1 MTELLRALR
10 GLRRA
15 PAFGLAVLLLVVLA
29 TGANTAIFTVAR
41 GVLLDPVP
49 WPAPDR
55 LVAVWEI
62 GPGAYGD
69 EIGVGLPDFFDWR
82 RDERAFAALAAYA
95 SAGFNLATGGEAE
108 YVEGGLASAN
118 LLRLLGAE
126 PELGRHFLPEEEQ
139 PGGGSPVI
147 LGHELWMRRFGG
159 DEGIL
164 GRAVDVS
171 GEPRVVVGVL
181 PAGFRGPIEAELWV
195 PLGQVPAPLREWRT
209 AHPLSVLGRLAD
221 GVPLATAER
230 RLASRAQALWKAE
243 NPGMRWDGWS
253 VRLVPLADQLL
264 GGYRRTV
271 TVLWGAVAVVLLV
284 AAANLVNLFLTR
296 LAVRRREL
304 AVRGALG
311 AGPGRIFAA
320 VAAEALVLT
329 VTGAAG
335 GLLVAQR
342 GIGAIQA
349 LLPPQ
354 LVHLAAPRVDRE
366 ALGYSLVLSVFLVL
380 LALAGSGAWQGLAGL
395 GDSLAAHARRATRRP
410 SRLLVAA
417 QFALTL
423 PLLAAALLLLAS
435 TRNLRQVD
443 SGIAVREALTFR
455 TALPPASYST
465 PEARRL
471 FFERLGERLARIPG
485 VAAVAWGS
493 NVPLSRL
500 GTFTGTS
507 VFVHG
512 RPRDGSE
519 EWASGDVRVVS
530 PGYFEALGMRL
541 VRGRYLD
548 RADDEGARVAIVNA
562 TMAAR
567 TWPGAD
573 PLGQRILD
581 GNEPPGFDFEDPA
594 AWYTVVGV
602 VADARSGGLRAEP
615 VPEVYLPFAKR
626 PGRAMTFVV
635 RPAAGEAA
643 ALLPAVQRQV
653 DAADPAQPIFQVLTL
668 DQLANESIAR
678 ERLALWLLTALCALA
693 LTMAAVGV
701 FGVVSHSVT
710 SGLRE
715 LGVRSSL
722 GARGVDLLRLVLV
735 RSTALALA
743 GSAVGLLLAAA
754 AGRFL
759 ASLLYG
765 VGPSD
770 AGTLSAAAAG
780 ALAVAVLGALLP
792 AVRAARVDPAI
803 VLREE

>member
-15 PAFGLAVLLLVVLA
+15 PAFGLAVLLLIVLA

-41 GVLLDPVP
+41 GVLIDPVP
-49 WPAPDR
+49 WPSPDR
-55 LVAVWEI
+55 LVVVWET
-62 GPGAYGD
+62 GPGDYGD
-69 EIGVGLPDFFDWR
+69 AIGVGLPDFFDWR
-82 RDERAFAALAAYA
+82 RDERAFSELGAYA
-95 SAGFNLATGGEAE
+95 SAGFNLATGGEAD
-108 YVEGGLASAN
+108 YVEGGIASAN

-126 PELGRHFLPEEEQ
+126 PALGRHFLPEEEE
-139 PGGGSPVI
+139 PGGGRPVI

-159 DEGIL
+159 DAGIL

-171 GEPRVVVGVL
+171 GEPRIVVGVL

-195 PLGQVPAPLREWRT
+195 PLGHYAAPMREWRT
-209 AHPLSVLGRLAD
+209 AHPLFVLGRLAD
-221 GVPLATAER
+221 GVSLPTAER
-230 RLASRAQALWKAE
+230 RLAARAQAIWTAE
-243 NPGMRWDGWS
+243 AGAVRWDGWS
-253 VRLVPLADQLL
+253 VRLVPLNDELL
-264 GGYRRTV
+264 GSYRRTV

-320 VAAEALVLT
+320 IAAEALVLT
-329 VTGAAG
+329 ACGAAG

-342 GIGAIQA
+342 GIAAIQA

-354 LVHLAAPRVDRE
+354 LVHLAAPRVDRA
-366 ALGYSLVLSVFLVL
+366 ALGYSLLLSAFLVL
-380 LALAGSGAWQGLAGL
+380 LALAGSGAWQGLVGL
-395 GDSLAAHARRATRRP
+395 GDSLAAHVRTTRRP

-423 PLLAAALLLLAS
+423 PLLAAAMLLLAS
-435 TRNLRQVD
+435 TRNLRQIDPGV
-443 SGIAVREALTFR
+443 ATREALTFR
-455 TALPPASYST
+455 TALPAATYAS

-471 FFERLGERLARIPG
+471 FFERLGGRLERLPG

-512 RPRDGSE
+512 RPRDGGE
-519 EWASGDVRVVS
+519 AWASGDVRVVS

-541 VRGRYLD
+541 VRGRLLAP
-548 RADDEGARVAIVNA
+548 ADDAGARVAVVNE
-562 TMAAR
+562 TMAAA
-567 TWPGAD
+567 TWPGED

-602 VADARSGGLRAEP
+602 VADARSGGLRAAP

-635 RPAAGEAA
+635 RPAAGEAG
-643 ALLPAVQRQV
+643 ALLPAVLREV
-653 DAADPAQPIFQVLTL
+653 VATDPTQPIFQVLTL
-668 DQLANESIAR
+668 DQLADESIAR
-678 ERLALWLLTALCALA
+678 ERLALWLLAALCALA
-693 LTMAAVGV
+693 LVMAAVGV

-722 GARGVDLLRLVLV
+722 GARGVDLLRLVLA
-735 RSTALALA
+735 RSAALALA
-743 GSAVGLLLAAA
+743 GSAVGLVVAAV
-754 AGRFL
+754 AGRSL
-759 ASLLYG
+759 AGLLYG
-765 VGPSD
+765 VDPAD
-770 AGTLSAAAAG
+770 ARTLSAAAAG
-780 ALAVAVLGALLP
+780 ALAVALLGALPP
-792 AVRAARVDPAI
+792 ALRAARVDPAI